1 MLKSNHL
8 FNQTYL
14 RKYKECA
21 SVQNSGY
28 KLEGG
33 QLKRRLLLHNQE
45 SSLTCFHHEIFHVG
59 DHQKLYK
66 VYTALKLYSWLHCTL
81 CTNWIWRAWS
91 LCCGAA
97 LIDYNWSQ
105 FSELSF
111 KTEEDLLKT
120 SIPMESLIPVIN
132 KLQDVFNT
140 VGADAIQL
148 PQIVIVGSQS
158 SGKSSVIESLVGRS
172 ILPRGTG
179 IVTRR
184 PLILQLIYTP
194 KVIRTEYIF

>member
-1 MLKSNHL
+1 
-8 FNQTYL
+8 
-14 RKYKECA
+14 
-21 SVQNSGY
+21 
-28 KLEGG
+28 
-33 QLKRRLLLHNQE
+33 
-45 SSLTCFHHEIFHVG
+45 
-59 DHQKLYK
+59 
-66 VYTALKLYSWLHCTL
+66 
-81 CTNWIWRAWS
+81 
-91 LCCGAA
+91 
-97 LIDYNWSQ
+97 
-105 FSELSF
+105 
-111 KTEEDLLKT
+111 
-120 SIPMESLIPVIN
+120 MESLIPVIN

-194 KVIRTEYIF
+194 KVVKIDRVYLLTNNGSKTLNFELPY

>member
-1 MLKSNHL
+1 
-8 FNQTYL
+8 
-14 RKYKECA
+14 
-21 SVQNSGY
+21 
-28 KLEGG
+28 
-33 QLKRRLLLHNQE
+33 
-45 SSLTCFHHEIFHVG
+45 
-59 DHQKLYK
+59 
-66 VYTALKLYSWLHCTL
+66 
-81 CTNWIWRAWS
+81 
-91 LCCGAA
+91 
-97 LIDYNWSQ
+97 
-105 FSELSF
+105 
-111 KTEEDLLKT
+111 
-120 SIPMESLIPVIN
+120 MESLIPVIN

-194 KVIRTEYIF
+194 KVSRLFQLFGSAE

>member
-1 MLKSNHL
+1 
-8 FNQTYL
+8 
-14 RKYKECA
+14 
-21 SVQNSGY
+21 
-28 KLEGG
+28 
-33 QLKRRLLLHNQE
+33 
-45 SSLTCFHHEIFHVG
+45 
-59 DHQKLYK
+59 
-66 VYTALKLYSWLHCTL
+66 
-81 CTNWIWRAWS
+81 
-91 LCCGAA
+91 
-97 LIDYNWSQ
+97 
-105 FSELSF
+105 
-111 KTEEDLLKT
+111 
-120 SIPMESLIPVIN
+120 MESLIPVIN

-194 KVIRTEYIF
+194 KVSLDCLGVQSKSADDFSMPMILTGEDDF

>member
-1 MLKSNHL
+1 
-8 FNQTYL
+8 
-14 RKYKECA
+14 
-21 SVQNSGY
+21 
-28 KLEGG
+28 
-33 QLKRRLLLHNQE
+33 
-45 SSLTCFHHEIFHVG
+45 
-59 DHQKLYK
+59 
-66 VYTALKLYSWLHCTL
+66 
-81 CTNWIWRAWS
+81 
-91 LCCGAA
+91 
-97 LIDYNWSQ
+97 
-105 FSELSF
+105 
-111 KTEEDLLKT
+111 
-120 SIPMESLIPVIN
+120 MESLIPVIN

-194 KVIRTEYIF
+194 KVEKI